1 MGGFSSAAEPKPLIL
16 GPVFTREAGAA
27 PRRVRMYGFR
37 AGYPFILLALAATAW
52 MVAAGT
58 QTVRAAGDLARFGTL
73 LFVILA
79 PLQLAL
85 SVFLAAVTSANF
97 VCQEKDRGTIALL
110 LLTRLNNL
118 ELVAGKLAASV
129 LGVMLLLAA
138 AWPFFALAT
147 LLGGTTWAQ
156 LARTFA
162 VTLAATVAAGA
173 LGCVMGF
180 WREKTFQA
188 LALTTLVLVFWI
200 AAWEAVGQGAF
211 GATLAGDD
219 ARAWSTRFSPWQAL
233 WAAMQPRSGEASP
246 EWLRDQVLQF
256 VTIAAAVAA
265 GLVGLACARVRHW
278 CRDGGPRILPEEV
291 VAADSSTERAPGS
304 APRATRE
311 VWDNPIL
318 WREIR
323 TWAYGR
329 RVVAIRI
336 AYVVLVGLAAVALYR
351 LGGGP
356 QGLSRA
362 AGAMVLA
369 PLGLLS
375 LFLINAQA
383 VTALTT
389 ERDGRALDL
398 LLVTDLSPQELIVG
412 KLAGI
417 AYNAKEMILLPL
429 ALGAALWMWRSIS
442 LENVVYLGG
451 GALVLMTFVTVLGV
465 HCGLNYH
472 VSRQAI
478 SVSLGTVFFL
488 FLGVATCMR
497 IMAAFSGSFQVQLAP
512 FVAVIGGGGVLLFL
526 ALGARNPSFA
536 LGLAS
541 MVLPF
546 STFYAITG
554 LFLENTLGVLLG
566 VAAAYGFATAAMLI
580 PTIFEFDLAIGRT
593 TLSND

>member
-1 MGGFSSAAEPKPLIL
+1 
-16 GPVFTREAGAA
+16 
-27 PRRVRMYGFR
+27 
-37 AGYPFILLALAATAW
+37 

-58 QTVRAAGDLARFGTL
+58 QTVRTAGDLARFGTL

-85 SVFLAAVTSANF
+85 AVFLAAVTASNF
-97 VCQEKDRGTIALL
+97 VCQEKDRGTITLL

-118 ELVAGKLAASV
+118 ELVAGKLAASL
-129 LGVMLLLAA
+129 LGVFALLAA

-147 LLGGTTWAQ
+147 LLGGTTWPQ
-156 LARTFA
+156 LGRTYA

-188 LALTTLVLVFWI
+188 LASTTLILVFWI
-200 AAWEAVGQGAF
+200 AAWEAIGQGAF
-211 GATLAGDD
+211 GGTLGGEPAATWA
-219 ARAWSTRFSPWQAL
+219 ARFSPWQAL
-233 WAAMQPRSGEASP
+233 WQAMRPATAEVSLSWRHDTLLAFLAFAG
-246 EWLRDQVLQF
+246 V
-256 VTIAAAVAA
+256 VIAA
-265 GLVGLACARVRHW
+265 LVGFACARVRVW
-278 CRDGGPRILPEEV
+278 CRDGGQRLLPEE
-291 VAADSSTERAPGS
+291 AAPATEAESREARAPGS
-304 APRATRE
+304 AARASRE

-329 RVVAIRI
+329 RVLAIRL
-336 AYVVLVGLAAVALYR
+336 AYVVLVALAALALYR
-351 LGGGP
+351 MGSGP
-356 QGLSRA
+356 LGLSRA
-362 AGAMVLA
+362 AGASVLA
-369 PLGLLS
+369 PLALLS
-375 LFLINAQA
+375 LFLLNAQA

-398 LLVTDLSPQELIVG
+398 LLVTDLSPQELIFG

-417 AYNAKEMILLPL
+417 AYNAKEMIVLPL
-429 ALGAALWMWRSIS
+429 AVCAALWFWRSAS
-442 LENVVYLGG
+442 LENVVYLWLGG
-451 GALVLMTFVTVLGV
+451 LVLMAFVAVLGV
-465 HCGLNYH
+465 HCALNYH
-472 VSRQAI
+472 NSRQAI

-512 FVAVIGGGGVLLFL
+512 FVAVMGGGGVLLYL

-536 LGLAS
+536 LGLSS
-541 MVLPF
+541 MLLPF

-554 LFLENTLGVLLG
+554 LFLENTLGVLIVVGL
-566 VAAAYGFATAAMLI
+566 AYGFATTAMLI
-580 PTIFEFDLAIGRT
+580 PTLFEFDLAIGRT